1 MWKWDHLKKKKL
13 QRFFCLFLLSFR
25 FCKYKRENTS
35 NIYIK
40 DHIKYT
46 WSEIIFNIQIA
57 YVLYM
62 QIIIEFTSLLQFS
75 NQENPFSVPFFSV
88 QTDFFQIILKT

>member
-1 MWKWDHLKKKKL
+1 MVWN
-13 QRFFCLFLLSFR
+13 
-25 FCKYKRENTS
+25 Y
-35 NIYIK
+35 
-40 DHIKYT
+40 
-46 WSEIIFNIQIA
+46 IQIA

-88 QTDFFQIILKT
+88 QTDFFQIVLKT